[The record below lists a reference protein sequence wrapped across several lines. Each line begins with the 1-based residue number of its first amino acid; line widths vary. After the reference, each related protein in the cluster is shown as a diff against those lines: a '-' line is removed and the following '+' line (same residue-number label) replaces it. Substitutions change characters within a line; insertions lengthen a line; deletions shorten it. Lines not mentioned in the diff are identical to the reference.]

1 MKVSKKTKK
10 IRMFDGLPVIDADE
24 DIILNVTKQDI
35 LNSKKKDPNN
45 CAAAK
50 AGKREFHRDVKVF
63 LSRMYVKEGKH
74 WIKYLTPTN
83 AAREIT
89 SFDRGSNFEPGEYI
103 FKAATPGQRLGYHS
117 GKNHEKTGTGRGRK
131 IHVTAN
137 VRISARGGY
146 KK

>member
-1 MKVSKKTKK
+1 
-10 IRMFDGLPVIDADE
+10 MFDGLPVIDADE
-24 DIILNVTKQDI
+24 DIILNVTKRDV

-50 AGKREFHRDVKVF
+50 AGKREFRKDVKVF
-63 LSRMYVKEGKH
+63 LSRMYIKENKH
-74 WIKYLTPTN
+74 WVRYLTPTN

-89 SFDRGSNFEPGEYI
+89 SFDRGSQFEPGEYI
-103 FKAATPGQRLGYHS
+103 FKAASPRQRLGTYRGTSHMS
-117 GKNHEKTGTGRGRK
+117 TGTGKKRK
-131 IHVTAN
+131 IHITAN